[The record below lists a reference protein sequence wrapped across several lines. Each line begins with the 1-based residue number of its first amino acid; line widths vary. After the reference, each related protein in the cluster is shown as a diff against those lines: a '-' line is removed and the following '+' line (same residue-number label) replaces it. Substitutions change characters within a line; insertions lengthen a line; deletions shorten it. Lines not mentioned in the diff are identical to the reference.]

1 MKKCVHAT
9 VVLSCLA
16 AVDAWQSCPR
26 AASPV
31 QRSLRFA
38 NQGARTAKI
47 TTGSGVGGFGAPKAA
62 LRSRVVVAS
71 AAAPADSCDPF
82 NPEFCD
88 PIFIPA
94 EQQPEF
100 DLKRFVKLTTLF
112 GAWYIANRKHY
123 YNLRVCL
130 VALVSKGIYSVVYSP
145 G

>member
-1 MKKCVHAT
+1 MMKTCIHAT
-9 VVLSCLA
+9 VVLSFLA
-16 AVDAWQSCPR
+16 TVGAWQSCPR

-47 TTGSGVGGFGAPKAA
+47 AGCSGVVGFGPKAA

-71 AAAPADSCDPF
+71 AAVPADSCDPF
-82 NPEFCD
+82 NPEFCE

-94 EQQPEF
+94 EEQPQF

-112 GAWYIANRKHY
+112 GAW
-123 YNLRVCL
+123 
-130 VALVSKGIYSVVYSP
+130 
-145 G
+145 